1 MFEKNLA
8 QRLGLIGVVVVIA
21 ILALFDF
28 RDRKLNLRP
37 GLDIAGGVSMI
48 FEIDDEGMQ
57 DNPNLAEEMKTLLQ
71 KRVDPHGVYDLKW
84 RVHGRNRI
92 EVQMPLP
99 PKDAKRLQEE
109 YLKAE
114 EELFSTNLKLSAVET
129 AVRMPVAQ
137 RADEIRRLAAGA
149 AEREQLLT
157 AAARAYD
164 TYDAAQVDL
173 RRARAGEAVKPL
185 ELPDEIASAPATA
198 SGPTPQQLE
207 ALEAARRDA
216 QEAYE
221 DALGAVLAGNLDATR
236 FKDILEMEDTSAIRR
251 NSLAELEGRHPQ
263 IKDKIA
269 AVLEKHRTWRQ
280 SRGALDGP
288 ADLQRLL
295 RGAGVLEFR
304 ILAEPN
310 PDNMTKFDRYRRQL
324 LEIGPRPRPGDE
336 EGWFKIDNPLAF
348 FYLNSP
354 AELAAMDYKNHRSFV
369 VEKRGDTFYVL
380 GRLGQ
385 EFGLLH
391 GQNWQLKRAM
401 IDRDQQGRLCVQFQ
415 LDQSGGGLFEDL
427 TRQNLQKQLCI
438 LLDGTAYSA
447 AVIQSKISTHGQITG
462 DFSLEKV
469 SYLVQTMQAG
479 ALPARLKET
488 PLSERTIGSS
498 LGEANLNKALYSGYI
513 AGCAVIAIMIGY
525 YFLCGSVAV
534 AALALNVLLTLAIL
548 AMLDARMTLDGI
560 AGIILSIGMTVDAN
574 VLIYERMREEKQ
586 RGSSLRLIVKNG
598 FDKAFSTIFD
608 SNITTL
614 LICVIIYYVGS
625 EEIKGF
631 GLTLGW
637 GIVLNLFTSV
647 FVSRTLFSLLLKY
660 NVLKDVKMMHLIP
673 PPTIDWYGKRKMF
686 LAIST
691 VVIASGL
698 ALTWFRGKDLLD
710 VEFRGGV
717 NAELELKQRGLNDID
732 IARKITDASAGLK
745 SDAAKLASATV
756 EPGDGPSTFIV
767 SIPGVDQ
774 KRIAAFIIEPL
785 EDASLLQRGGL
796 DMRAG
801 EDRVRIRAKESA
813 TAEQLQ
819 NLIRGLTAAGA
830 GAADNIARSAVG
842 SVVDLGNDAEKGLIW
857 NITTIETNKRLVQ
870 NAIETAV
877 GQDLRIQPRITYV
890 FRGQEGRPV
899 PITDSRLENVLSG
912 LPPEFSADVTDFREG
927 AALWFD
933 DMSPPQSVQT
943 VKTRLKNMRLQP
955 GYQDYPYRP
964 FEILGVKPAGG
975 KDESG
980 QPLYSSMV
988 VVLSDASYR
997 YSEDADRWL
1006 SEFAGKEQTLAMA
1019 TLDSE
1024 QTLRKVSQF
1033 KPQIAAQSQTR
1044 ASLALLLSWAMI
1056 IGYVWIRFGRPSYGI
1071 AGVIA
1076 LVHDV
1081 LVALGCVALSGVIG
1095 GGGAFGSVLLI
1106 DDFKISMPII
1116 AAFLTII
1123 GFSINDTIVIF
1134 DRIRELRGRLGVVTP
1149 RIINDAVNQCMARTL
1164 LTSFTVLV
1172 VLLAMYIFGGSSIR
1186 GFNYAMFLGSISGV
1200 YSTVAIAAP
1209 ILLFGAKD
1217 VQEE

>member
-1 MFEKNLA
+1 MFEKNLS

-21 ILALFDF
+21 LLALVDF

-37 GLDIAGGVSMI
+37 GLDIAGGVSLI

-57 DNPNLAEEMKTLLQ
+57 DNPNLAEEMKVLLQ
-71 KRVDPHGVYDLKW
+71 KRVDPKGVYDLKW

-114 EELFSTNLKLSAVET
+114 EELFSTNLKPSAVEA

-137 RADEIRRLAAGA
+137 RADEIRRLAAGSA
-149 AEREQLLT
+149 QREQLLM

-164 TYDAAQVDL
+164 TYEAAQVDL
-173 RRARAGEAVKPL
+173 RRARAGEPVKPL
-185 ELPDEIASAPATA
+185 EMPDQVASAPT
-198 SGPTPQQLE
+198 SGPSPQEIE
-207 ALEAARRDA
+207 ALETARRDA
-216 QEAYE
+216 QEIYE
-221 DALGAVLAGNLDATR
+221 DALAAVLAVNLDATR
-236 FKDILEMEDTSAIRR
+236 FKDILEMEATSQIRK
-251 NSLAELEGRHPQ
+251 NSLAELEAKHPE
-263 IKDKIA
+263 IKDKMA
-269 AVLEKHRTWRQ
+269 AVVEKHAVWRQ

-304 ILAEPN
+304 ILTEPN
-310 PDNMTKFDRYRRQL
+310 PENMTKYDRYRRQL
-324 LEIGPRPRPGDE
+324 QEIGPRPRPGDE
-336 EGWFKIDNPLAF
+336 DGWFHIDNPLAF
-348 FYLNSP
+348 FNLNSP
-354 AELAAMDYKNHRSFV
+354 EELRTFDYKNNRSFV
-369 VEKRGDTFYVL
+369 VEKRGEMYYVL
-380 GRLGQ
+380 ARLSP
-385 EFGLLH
+385 EYGLLH
-391 GQNWQLKRAM
+391 GQSWQLKRAM
-401 IDRDQQGRLCVQFQ
+401 IDRDQSGRLCVQFQ
-415 LDQSGGGLFEDL
+415 LDQAGGNLFEDL
-427 TRQNLQKQLCI
+427 TRKNLQKWLCI

-498 LGEANLNKALYSGYI
+498 LGEANLSKALNSGRI
-513 AGCAVIAIMIGY
+513 AALAVVAIMIGY
-525 YFLCGSVAV
+525 YYLCGAVAV
-534 AALALNVLLTLAIL
+534 AALTLNVFLTLAIL

-574 VLIYERMREEKQ
+574 VLIYERMREEKE
-586 RGSSLRLIVKNG
+586 RGSSLRLVVKNG
-598 FDKAFSTIFD
+598 FDKAFTTIFD

-614 LICVIIYYVGS
+614 LTCVIIYYVGS

-647 FVSRTLFSLLLKY
+647 FVSRTLFALLMKY
-660 NVLKDVKMMHLIP
+660 NLLKDVKMMHLIP
-673 PPTIDWYGKRKMF
+673 PPTIDWYGKRKLF
-686 LAIST
+686 VGISLA
-691 VVIASGL
+691 VIASGL
-698 ALTWFRGKDLLD
+698 ALTWYRGKDMLD

-732 IARKITDASAGLK
+732 IARKLSDVSAALKADAG
-745 SDAAKLASATV
+745 KLAQAAV
-756 EPGDGPSTFIV
+756 EAASEPNTFIISV
-767 SIPGVDQ
+767 PGVDQ
-774 KRIAAFIIEPL
+774 KRIAAFIVEPL
-785 EDASLLQRGGL
+785 EDAALLQRGGL

-801 EDRVRIRAKESA
+801 EERVRIRVKEGT
-813 TAEQLQ
+813 TADQLQ
-819 NLIRGLTAAGA
+819 TLIRGLTTTAAA
-830 GAADNIARSAVG
+830 AADNIARASVG
-842 SVVDLGNDAEKGLIW
+842 SVIDLGNESEKGLIW
-857 NITTIETNKRLVQ
+857 SVTTIETNKRLVQ
-870 NAIETAV
+870 NALESAV
-877 GQDLRIQPRITYV
+877 GGDLKIQPRIAYV
-890 FRGQEGRPV
+890 FRGQDGRPM
-899 PITDSRLENVLSG
+899 PITDSRLENVLPG
-912 LPPEFSADVTDFREG
+912 MPQGFSADVTDYREG

-933 DMSPPQSVQT
+933 EMNPPQTIQAIR
-943 VKTRLKNMRLQP
+943 TRLKNMRLQP

-964 FEILGVKPAGG
+964 FEVIGVIPTGAQ
-975 KDESG
+975 DENG

-988 VVLSDASYR
+988 VVLSDPAYR

-1006 SEFAGKEQTLAMA
+1006 SEFAAKEQTLAMA

-1044 ASLALLLSWAMI
+1044 ATLALLLSWAMI
-1056 IGYVWIRFGRPSYGI
+1056 IGFVWIRFGRPSYGI
-1071 AGVIA
+1071 AGVVA

-1081 LVALGCVALSGVIG
+1081 LVALCAIAVSGVIG

-1217 VQEE
+1217 VKDEA